1 MIGNLTNKDDLTEIM
16 KSDKFSLIEFWSFR
30 VDKCRHMATIISR
43 WASENENKCN
53 VFKVNVDD
61 APEVT
66 SIFKVYAI
74 PTLILYK
81 NGKMIQS
88 FDESVQE
95 KDISVAITER

>member
-1 MIGNLTNKDDLTEIM
+1 
-16 KSDKFSLIEFWSFR
+16 
-30 VDKCRHMATIISR
+30 MAPIISR

-61 APEVT
+61 DPEVT
-66 SIFKVYAI
+66 SMFKVYAI

-95 KDISVAITER
+95 KDISVAITK